1 MNTCRRCYGCG
12 LFGHY
17 RRECPTNPYVHH
29 SRRQK
34 VKPAERHKA
43 KQAEYC
49 ENTTSTSNDE
59 YDEKSNK
66 GICQNQE
73 LSLGIKVHSFSQRAE
88 THYKCTALIFK
99 QSKGLGYLNVSQNP
113 GGRGRERKS
122 AWNVAAFLLRRS
134 NVDFVP
140 SNEESTYLSQN
151 GLGWY

>member
-1 MNTCRRCYGCG
+1 MAREDLMNTSRRCYGCG

-17 RRECPTNPYVHH
+17 RRECPTNPYVQH

-59 YDEKSNK
+59 CNEYDEKSNE

-73 LSLGIKVHSFSQRAE
+73 LPLGTK
-88 THYKCTALIFK
+88 YTASVSGQKLRKQLSKLVLFK
-99 QSKGLGYLNVSQNP
+99 HQ
-113 GGRGRERKS
+113 
-122 AWNVAAFLLRRS
+122 
-134 NVDFVP
+134 
-140 SNEESTYLSQN
+140 
-151 GLGWY
+151 